1 MGPAHGNRK
10 TEARGGRGRI
20 SRSPHTRS
28 NVLCRARQATLTPG
42 RARRNCTGRTRT
54 VTSEELGIAR
64 IKLRR
69 LPAAAESLREVQDL
83 VGLRLMLLFRRDIDR
98 VGMALEGSLRVT
110 RAYDADELLRD
121 DQFGYS
127 WRHYVVGPGAQF
139 ATKEQGRRAVSRAA
153 VRAGVLRDRNC
164 RPPAAA
170 GCTADQ
176 GCAT

>member
-1 MGPAHGNRK
+1 MAIEKPRLAAA
-10 TEARGGRGRI
+10 EAEYRAL
-20 SRSPHTRS
+20 HTRVAMFCAELAKQLS
-28 NVLCRARQATLTPG
+28 LLV
-42 RARRNCTGRTRT
+42 ARRNCTGRTRT